1 VRITRQTS
9 HWLRKSIT
17 NVSALLLRTNTH
29 PTRRPN
35 ICSLSRHLETSC
47 NFPFA
52 SKMNHL
58 ETLGEILAILLIF
71 AIGFL
76 LLAL

>member
-1 VRITRQTS
+1 MDS
-9 HWLRKSIT
+9 PS
-17 NVSALLLRTNTH
+17 NT
-29 PTRRPN
+29 
-35 ICSLSRHLETSC
+35 
-47 NFPFA
+47 
-52 SKMNHL
+52 MNHL